1 MRRQANDATWRLN
14 QRLPLVRRT
23 RCRQSMTALTVYR
36 HILQAAK
43 GIGAPIDWF
52 ALQPTIAR
60 ANGIG
65 IARHAPNPN
74 AALPF
79 YEYMLSAAGAQK
91 TLASLGYVPTSSGL
105 SSPVPNL
112 TIKLVD
118 PVVMLDQVE
127 KWNKSFQE
135 IFVKRSGQ

>member
-1 MRRQANDATWRLN
+1 M
-14 QRLPLVRRT
+14 
-23 RCRQSMTALTVYR
+23 
-36 HILQAAK
+36 
-43 GIGAPIDWF
+43 
-52 ALQPTIAR
+52 QPTIAR
-60 ANGIG
+60 ANGIGIG

-79 YEYMLSAAGAQK
+79 YEYILSAAGAQK

-118 PVVMLDQVE
+118 PVVMMDQVE

>member
-1 MRRQANDATWRLN
+1 
-14 QRLPLVRRT
+14 
-23 RCRQSMTALTVYR
+23 MTALTAYR
-36 HILQAAK
+36 HIPQAAK
-43 GIGAPIDWF
+43 GIRAPTDWF

-65 IARHAPNPN
+65 IVRRAPNTN

-79 YEYMLSAAGAQK
+79 YEYMLPAAGAQK
-91 TLASLGYVPTSSGL
+91 TLASLGYVPTSKGL

-112 TIKLVD
+112 TIKLVG

-127 KWNKSFQE
+127 KWNKFVQE
-135 IFVKRSGQ
+135 IFIKRGGQ